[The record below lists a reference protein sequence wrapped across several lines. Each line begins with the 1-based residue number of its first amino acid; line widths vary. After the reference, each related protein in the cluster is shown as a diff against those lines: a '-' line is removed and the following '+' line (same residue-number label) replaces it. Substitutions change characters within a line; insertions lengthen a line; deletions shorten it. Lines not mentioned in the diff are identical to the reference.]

1 MITSGKD
8 FAMNQTFA
16 TSGCSGPCFSM
27 FYQLLKGVVLLLC
40 LTLLAACSD
49 LGATDNK
56 GGKKAA
62 KPVPVS
68 MAQVRLD
75 DVPIELKTIG
85 SVEPFA
91 SVAIK
96 SQVDGVLEKVGFKE
110 GDQVNSGAILF
121 KIDPRPFAAKVAQA
135 QADLVKDQAALDNA
149 RKQAARYST
158 AAANGYV
165 SAEQAD
171 EAQTSVATLAAVL
184 KADEAALAN
193 AQLDLDNC
201 VIRAPISGFTGALLV
216 DRGNLVRA
224 AADRPLVTINQVSPI
239 KVSFTLPEQ
248 NLAQLRSHLPSAQVQ
263 VSLSDSAAKEQTRT
277 GRISFIDNMVNQ
289 TTGTIRLKANFENTD
304 AALWPGQFVPVRVQ
318 LTIRKDAV
326 VVPTEA
332 VQTGLD
338 GDYVYVVGADHR
350 VKLRPVKV
358 AFNTSTLA
366 VIDQGLTTGETVVT
380 DGQLRL
386 QEGATVKPV
395 ASGGDSAEAAQ

>member
-1 MITSGKD
+1 MTTSGKD

-16 TSGCSGPCFSM
+16 TSGCSRSCFSM
-27 FYQLLKGVVLLLC
+27 FCQLFKGVALLLC

-56 GGKKAA
+56 GGKNTA

-135 QADLVKDQAALDNA
+135 RADLVKDQAALDNA
-149 RKQAARYST
+149 RKQAARYSA

-184 KADEAALAN
+184 EADEAALAN

-248 NLAQLRSHLPSAQVQ
+248 NLAQLRSHLPSTQVQ
-263 VSLSDSAAKEQTRT
+263 VSLSDVAAKEQTRT

-318 LTIRKDAV
+318 LAIRKDAV

-338 GDYVYVVGADHR
+338 GDYVYVVGADQR

-358 AFNTSTLA
+358 AFNTSTLT

-395 ASGGDSAEAAQ
+395 ASGGDSTGAAQ

>member
-1 MITSGKD
+1 
-8 FAMNQTFA
+8 MNQPIS
-16 TSGCSGPCFSM
+16 TSGCSGLCF
-27 FYQLLKGVVLLLC
+27 FKFCQPFKGMVLLLC

-49 LGATDNK
+49 LGATDNG

-68 MAQVRLD
+68 MTQVRLD

-110 GDQVNSGAILF
+110 GDQVNSGSILF
-121 KIDPRPFAAKVAQA
+121 NIDPRPFAAKVAQA
-135 QADLVKDQAALDNA
+135 RADLVKDRAALDNA
-149 RKQAARYST
+149 RKQAARYSA

-165 SAEQAD
+165 SAEQSD

-184 KADEAALAN
+184 EADEAALAN

-224 AADRPLVTINQVSPI
+224 AADQPLVTINQVSPI

-248 NLAQLRSHLPSAQVQ
+248 NLAQLRSHRPSTKVQ
-263 VSLSDSAAKEQTRT
+263 VSLSDSQTTAQPRT
-277 GRISFIDNMVNQ
+277 GKISFIDNMVNQ

-318 LTIRKDAV
+318 LAIRKDAV
-326 VVPTEA
+326 VVPNEA

-350 VKLRPVKV
+350 VKLRPVTV
-358 AFNTSTLA
+358 AFNTSSLA
-366 VIDQGLTTGETVVT
+366 VIEQGLAIDETVVT

-395 ASGGDSAEAAQ
+395 ASGGDSAGAAQ

>member
-1 MITSGKD
+1 
-8 FAMNQTFA
+8 MNQTFA
-16 TSGCSGPCFSM
+16 TSGCSRSCFSM
-27 FYQLLKGVVLLLC
+27 FCQLFKGVALLLC

-56 GGKKAA
+56 GGKNTA

-135 QADLVKDQAALDNA
+135 RADLVKDQAALDNA
-149 RKQAARYST
+149 RKQAARYSA

-184 KADEAALAN
+184 EADEAALAN

-248 NLAQLRSHLPSAQVQ
+248 NLAQLRSHLPSTQVQ
-263 VSLSDSAAKEQTRT
+263 VSLSDVAAKEQTRT

-318 LTIRKDAV
+318 LAIRKDAV

-338 GDYVYVVGADHR
+338 GDYVYVVGADQR

-358 AFNTSTLA
+358 AFNTSTLT

-395 ASGGDSAEAAQ
+395 ASGGDSTGAAQ

>member
-1 MITSGKD
+1 
-8 FAMNQTFA
+8 
-16 TSGCSGPCFSM
+16 M
-27 FYQLLKGVVLLLC
+27 FCQLFKGVALLLC

-56 GGKKAA
+56 GGKNTA

-135 QADLVKDQAALDNA
+135 RADLVKDQAALDNA
-149 RKQAARYST
+149 RKQAARYSA

-184 KADEAALAN
+184 EADEAALAN

-248 NLAQLRSHLPSAQVQ
+248 NLAQLRSHLPSTQVQ
-263 VSLSDSAAKEQTRT
+263 VSLSDVAAKEQTRT

-318 LTIRKDAV
+318 LAIRKDAV

-338 GDYVYVVGADHR
+338 GDYVYVVGADQR

-358 AFNTSTLA
+358 AFNTSTLT

-395 ASGGDSAEAAQ
+395 ASGGDSTGAAQ

>member
-1 MITSGKD
+1 MTTSRKD
-8 FAMNQTFA
+8 FAMNQTIA
-16 TSGCSGPCFSM
+16 TSGCSGACSSRFFPF
-27 FYQLLKGVVLLLC
+27 LKGVALLLC

-56 GGKKAA
+56 GSKKVA
-62 KPVPVS
+62 KSVPVS
-68 MAQVRLD
+68 MTQVRLD

-96 SQVDGVLEKVGFKE
+96 SQVDGVLEQVGFKE
-110 GDQVNSGAILF
+110 GDRVNSGAILF
-121 KIDPRPFAAKVAQA
+121 KIDPRPFAARVAQA
-135 QADLVKDQAALDNA
+135 QADLVKDRASLDNA
-149 RKQAARYST
+149 RKQADRYST
-158 AAANGYV
+158 AAVNGYV

-171 EAQTSVATLAAVL
+171 DAQTSVATLAAVL
-184 KADEAALAN
+184 EADKAALAN
-193 AQLDLDNC
+193 AQLNLDNC

-263 VSLSDSAAKEQTRT
+263 VSLSDNTTTEQTRT

-318 LTIRKDAV
+318 LTIRKGAV

-338 GDYVYVVGADHR
+338 GDYVYVVGADQR
-350 VKLRPVKV
+350 AKLRPVKV

-386 QEGATVKPV
+386 HEGATVKPV
-395 ASGGDSAEAAQ
+395 ASGGDSAGAAQ